1 MNIKMIPC
9 RTCGGDMP
17 ELRLTKYNYTFCV
30 KCSESG
36 MGDEAKKGISV
47 LMGEGDHTWVETI
60 IMNDNEYKSYISSKD
75 AESSLNKTN
84 NESTPDIEN
93 DKNLQGPFK
102 ILDSKEK

>member
-9 RTCGGDMP
+9 RTCGENMP
-17 ELRLTKYNYTFCV
+17 ELRLTQYNYTFCV
-30 KCSESG
+30 RCSEAG
-36 MGDEAKKGISV
+36 MGDDARKGITV

-60 IMNDNEYKSYISSKD
+60 IMNDKEYRSCISSKD
-75 AESSLNKTN
+75 AESNLNETN
-84 NESTPDIEN
+84 KLSIPNIED